1 MITAGIDVGALTAKA
16 VIVRDGVILSHAVIV
31 TGVEADIAATRA
43 MNKALENAGLS
54 FPNVEGIA
62 FTGSD
67 RESVSFAGSRRVTE
81 VLALAKGVKW
91 IRPTVRTAIDVGA
104 ESTYV
109 IRLDAKGRAVD
120 FITNDKCAAGSGT
133 FLETVAKML
142 QVPLEKI
149 GELSLT
155 SLEASPFSSMC
166 VVLTESEVVSYV
178 HRGVPINNILAGV
191 HESMVNRI
199 FGMLNRVGI
208 QEDVVMAGGVAK
220 NIAIVKMLEKKAGL
234 NIITPSEAQIIAAL
248 GAALIAGEKLAR
260 AEG

>member
-16 VIVRDGVILSHAVIV
+16 VIIKDDAILAHAVIV
-31 TGVEADIAATRA
+31 TGVEADNAAKRV
-43 MNKALENAGLS
+43 MNKVLVHTGLS
-54 FPNVEGIA
+54 FSNVQGIA

-67 RESVSFAGSRRVTE
+67 RESVSFAGSRRVAE

-91 IRPTVRTAIDVGA
+91 LCPTVRTAIDIGA

-109 IRLDAKGRAVD
+109 IRLDAKGRVVE
-120 FITNDKCAAGSGT
+120 FITNDKCAAGSGA

-155 SLEASPFSSMC
+155 SLEAIHLSSTC
-166 VVLTESEVVSYV
+166 VVFAESEVVSYV
-178 HRGVPINNILAGV
+178 HQGVPISNILAGV
-191 HESMVNRI
+191 HESMVDRI

-208 QEDVVMAGGVAK
+208 REDVLMAGGVAK
-220 NIAIVKMLEKKAGL
+220 NIAVVKMLEKKASL
-234 NIITPSEAQIIAAL
+234 NIITPDEAQIITAL
-248 GAALIAGEKLAR
+248 GAAIIAGEKLSQK
-260 AEG
+260 